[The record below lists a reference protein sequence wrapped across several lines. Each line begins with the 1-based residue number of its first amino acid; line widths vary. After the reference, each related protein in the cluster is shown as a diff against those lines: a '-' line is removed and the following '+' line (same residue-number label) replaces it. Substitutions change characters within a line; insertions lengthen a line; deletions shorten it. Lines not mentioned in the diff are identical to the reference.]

1 MSEKPQDLKPSTK
14 AFALRVIRMYSKLP
28 KSDTVAQVLSK
39 QGLRSPRA
47 RGSGKLHQTHTAMK
61 TTYSTITLRYVH
73 DVVTGE
79 FANIGVVLYAP
90 ELRFLEARFAASY
103 ERLNAIFLKIDHLH
117 YRALM
122 RYLAN
127 RFEEIAAD
135 LRDGLHLRPLTAL
148 TEIVRQVLPP
158 DDSSL
163 QWSQQGGGFTDDPAK
178 TLEELYKRFVERYVA
193 GAEQASR
200 SDEEIAKPFK
210 ARLGRAAQMLVEKK
224 IETKD
229 YQYDFRFA
237 WKNEIWHLYEPV
249 SFDLVDPGSIRE
261 KANKWLGRGV
271 ALHDARE
278 RFKIHFLLGEP
289 RQDETR
295 KAFENA
301 IHLLGKI
308 PGQKELVRENQM
320 EPFAAHV
327 AEQIGSHE
335 ASEMVLRE
343 QPRNP

>member
-1 MSEKPQDLKPSTK
+1 
-14 AFALRVIRMYSKLP
+14 
-28 KSDTVAQVLSK
+28 
-39 QGLRSPRA
+39 
-47 RGSGKLHQTHTAMK
+47 MK

-79 FANIGVVLYAP
+79 FANIGVVLFAP
-90 ELRFLEARFAASY
+90 DQRFLEARFATSY
-103 ERLNAIFLKIDHLH
+103 ERLNAIFLKIDQLH

-122 RYLAN
+122 RFMAS
-127 RFEEIAAD
+127 RFEEISAD
-135 LRDGLHLRPLTAL
+135 IRDGLHIPPATAL
-148 TEIVRQVLPP
+148 SQIVRQVLPA

-163 QWSQQGGGFTDDPAK
+163 QWSEPGGGFTDEPSK
-178 TLEELYKRFVERYVA
+178 TLDQLYKRYVERYVA

-200 SDEEIAKPFK
+200 SDAEIAKPFK
-210 ARLGRAAQMLVEKK
+210 ARLGRTVEKLAEKK

-237 WKNEIWHLYEPV
+237 WKNDIWHLYEPV

-271 ALHDARE
+271 ALNESTEAFR
-278 RFKIHFLLGEP
+278 IHFLLGEP

-301 IHLLGKI
+301 IHLLGKM
-308 PGQKELVRENQM
+308 PGQKELVRENQV
-320 EPFAAHV
+320 ERFAVRV
-327 AEQIGSHE
+327 AEQIDSHE
-335 ASEMVLRE
+335 ASEMAFRE
-343 QPRNP
+343 QPKTP

>member
-1 MSEKPQDLKPSTK
+1 MKP
-14 AFALRVIRMYSKLP
+14 
-28 KSDTVAQVLSK
+28 
-39 QGLRSPRA
+39 
-47 RGSGKLHQTHTAMK
+47 
-61 TTYSTITLRYVH
+61 TYSNITLRYVH

-79 FANIGVVLYAP
+79 FANIGVVLYSP
-90 ELRFLEARFAASY
+90 EQRFLEARFAVSY

-122 RYLAN
+122 RYMAN

-135 LRDGLHLRPLTAL
+135 LRDGLHMRPLTAL
-148 TEIVRQVLPP
+148 SEIVRQVLPP

-163 QWSQQGGGFTDDPAK
+163 QWSEQGGGFTEDPSK
-178 TLEELYKRFVERYVA
+178 TLDELYKRVVERYVA
-193 GAEQASR
+193 GVEQVSR
-200 SDEEIAKPFK
+200 SDEEVAKPFK
-210 ARLGRAAQMLVEKK
+210 ARLGRTVEKLAAK
-224 IETKD
+224 TIETKD

-237 WKNEIWHLYEPV
+237 WKNQIWHLYEPV

-271 ALHDARE
+271 ALHDAKE
-278 RFKIHFLLGEP
+278 KFKIHFLLGEP
-289 RQDETR
+289 RQDETK

-308 PGQKELVRENQM
+308 PGQTELVRENQM
-320 EPFAAHV
+320 ERFAEDVV
-327 AEQIGSHE
+327 AQIGSHE
-335 ASEMVLRE
+335 PSDMVLRD

>member
-1 MSEKPQDLKPSTK
+1 
-14 AFALRVIRMYSKLP
+14 
-28 KSDTVAQVLSK
+28 
-39 QGLRSPRA
+39 
-47 RGSGKLHQTHTAMK
+47 MK

-79 FANIGVVLYAP
+79 FINIGVVLYSP
-90 ELRFLEARFAASY
+90 DQRFLEARFTTSY

-122 RYLAN
+122 RYMAN

-135 LRDGLHLRPLTAL
+135 IRDGLHTPPVTAL
-148 TEIVRQVLPP
+148 SEIVRQVLPP

-163 QWSQQGGGFTDDPAK
+163 QWSDQGGGFTDEAAK
-178 TLEELYKRFVERYVA
+178 TLDELYKRVVERYVA
-193 GAEQASR
+193 GAEQISR
-200 SDEEIAKPFK
+200 NDEEIAKPFR
-210 ARLGRAAQMLVEKK
+210 ARLGRTVEKLAEKK

-237 WKNEIWHLYEPV
+237 WKNDIWHLYEPV

-271 ALHDARE
+271 ALHDAKE
-278 RFKIHFLLGEP
+278 KFKIHFLLGEP
-289 RQDETR
+289 RQDETK

-301 IHLLGKI
+301 VHLLSKI
-308 PGQKELVRENQM
+308 PGQKELVREKEM
-320 EPFAAHV
+320 ESFAAHV
-327 AEQIGSHE
+327 AEEIGSHE
-335 ASEMVLRE
+335 ASEMVLRDKL
-343 QPRNP
+343 RRK